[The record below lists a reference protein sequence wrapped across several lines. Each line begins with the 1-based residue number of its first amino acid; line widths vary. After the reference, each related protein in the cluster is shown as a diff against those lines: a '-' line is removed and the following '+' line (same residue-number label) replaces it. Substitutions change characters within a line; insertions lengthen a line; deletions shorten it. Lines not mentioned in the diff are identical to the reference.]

1 MANLVDKD
9 FEKFFETK
17 KEFGTLN
24 FSLSRIE
31 EACSEIGFLEKNLG
45 KIIHIA
51 GTNGKGS
58 TSYFIAQMLRK
69 YGFKTALYTSPHIV
83 NITERIKLDLKD
95 VEQNQF
101 YNTLHELKE
110 IIVKHSL
117 TFFEGLTLI
126 AFKIMTDFLPDYT
139 ILETGMGGR
148 LDATNVTNSKL
159 PVITTISQDHTNFLG
174 KNIYDILMEKLAIVK
189 DNPTLFVGYNK
200 PFILEKVKDILSGH
214 NIRTLSQ
221 EDINNADGY
230 YPIPYSYNYALAKKV
245 VEFLT
250 GKKIPDTCSFVL
262 PPCRMEKIGRFILD
276 GSHNPAGLL
285 NTIKHYNADTV
296 VFSCT
301 KDRPLKRMI
310 DILKS
315 RFKNI
320 ILTEIPDNARSIEVD
335 NLITN
340 NAILK
345 EKDPFMAIN
354 KSIYISGKSDIVVT
368 GSFFLCG
375 YLRQFLE
382 ELSD

>member
-1 MANLVDKD
+1 MEN
-9 FEKFFETK
+9 
-17 KEFGTLN
+17 
-24 FSLSRIE
+24 
-31 EACSEIGFLEKNLG
+31 ACSEIGFLEKNLG

-83 NITERIKLDLKD
+83 NITERIKLDLED
-95 VEQNQF
+95 VEYSQF
-101 YNTLHELKE
+101 YNAFLELKE

-117 TFFEGLTLI
+117 TFFEGLTLV
-126 AFKIMTDFLPDYT
+126 AFKIITDFLPDYT

-189 DNPTLFVGYNK
+189 DNSTVFVGYNK
-200 PFILEKVKDILSGH
+200 PFIIEKVKGILRGH
-214 NIRTLSQ
+214 NIYTLSS
-221 EDINNADGY
+221 EDINNAANY
-230 YPIPYSYNYALAKKV
+230 YPIPYSYNYSLAKKV
-245 VEFLT
+245 VGFLT
-250 GKKIPDTCSFVL
+250 GEKIPENSSFML

-301 KDRPLKRMI
+301 KDRPLNRMI
-310 DILKS
+310 CILKS
-315 RFKNI
+315 KFKNI
-320 ILTEIPDNARSIEVD
+320 ILTEIPDNTRSIAVD
-335 NLITN
+335 NINTDNTL
-340 NAILK
+340 LK
-345 EKDPFMAIN
+345 EKDPFTAIN